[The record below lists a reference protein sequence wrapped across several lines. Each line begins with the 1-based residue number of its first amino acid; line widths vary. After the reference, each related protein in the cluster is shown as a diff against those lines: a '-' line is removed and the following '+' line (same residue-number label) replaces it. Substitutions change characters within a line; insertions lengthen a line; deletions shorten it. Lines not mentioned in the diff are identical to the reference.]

1 MKILIEATPKEIDKI
16 VSQMLGRLGRYYAL
30 THFNPR
36 KTPVVKT
43 ETAGDKKA
51 DEPTLGYS
59 FTWLADDAGDSDDE
73 TIRECKEFFEKE
85 QKKIDD
91 REN

>member
-1 MKILIEATPKEIDKI
+1 MKILIEATPKEIDKL

-43 ETAGDKKA
+43 ETAAGDKKT

-59 FTWLADDAGDSDDE
+59 FTWVEDDADDSEDE
-73 TIRECKEFFEKE
+73 KIRECKEFFEKE
-85 QKKIDD
+85 IRKRDD
-91 REN
+91 RV